1 MADKDVAALRPVA
14 LTPDRMAAGL
24 LLSAEAGWN
33 QIEADWRFMQ
43 ASGAGFGFAD
53 PDDRL
58 VASGLTVDFPD
69 YAWISMILVTPDWR
83 RRGLATRLM
92 QSCIE
97 ALAARRLVP
106 ALDASPQG
114 REVYRRLGFGD
125 AGTSTRLGGD
135 LSGALLSPDDG
146 VAPLALED
154 LAAAAAYDRRS
165 SGTDRTALLGHLLG
179 RLPAAAFVAR
189 RKDRVTGFVMARPGR
204 LSAQIGPLVAE
215 DDATA
220 LALLARAGQAI
231 GGAVCL
237 DLFDQHGAVRAWL
250 DGRGFRPLTRFIR
263 MVLGPT
269 AIVPADHRTYVIAG
283 PELG

>member
-1 MADKDVAALRPVA
+1 MTVAALRPVV
-14 LTPDRMAAGL
+14 LTPDRMAGGL

-33 QIEADWRFMQ
+33 QIEADWRFML

-53 PDDRL
+53 PGGRL

-69 YAWISMILVTPDWR
+69 YAWISMILVTAGWR

-92 QSCIE
+92 QSCID

-114 REVYRRLGFGD
+114 REVYRRLGFRD

-135 LSGALLSPDDG
+135 LSGGRLAPARG
-146 VAPLALED
+146 VAPLAPED
-154 LAAAAAYDRRS
+154 LASVAAYDRRS
-165 SGTDRTALLGHLLG
+165 SGTDRMALLGHLLG

-189 RKDRVTGFVMARPGR
+189 RNGRITGFVMARPGR
-204 LSAQIGPLVAE
+204 LSAQIGPLVAA

-220 LALLARAGQAI
+220 LALLARAGQGV
-231 GGAVCL
+231 GGPVCL
-237 DLFDQHGAVRAWL
+237 DLFDQRRAMRAWL

-263 MVLGPT
+263 MVLGPA